1 MASLHLAGVTKRYGE
16 QIVVDDVTLDVRDGE
31 FLVLLG
37 PSGCGKTTTLR
48 IMAGFADAT
57 AGTVRI
63 GTRDVTREPP
73 YRRNLGLV
81 FQNYALFPHLTVFE
95 NVAFGLR
102 RRKVAEPE
110 IATRV
115 GEALELVRLGGLGG
129 RFPRQL
135 SGGQQQRV
143 AIARAVAIRPDV
155 LLLDEPLS
163 NLDAKLRHDVRA
175 ELKRLQGTLG
185 TTTIMVTHDQ
195 DEAMAL
201 GDRLVVLQAGRVQQ
215 VGSPHDLYRRPQNRF
230 VASFIGRANFLPGA
244 VAPGG
249 AAFRTASGLVVAGEA
264 LLREADTLMIRPEA
278 VALSREPG
286 PGPNVFPATIG
297 IATFLGAAQ
306 DLDLR
311 LDGGE
316 TLAALLPTRSGLP
329 DWSAGERVFVTIDP
343 SAATGIRDADRTQ
356 VAVPTA
362 TAAGTSDHPSP

>member
-1 MASLHLAGVTKRYGE
+1 MASLHLSGVTKRYGD
-16 QIVVDDVTLDVRDGE
+16 QVVVDDVSLDVRDGE

-48 IMAGFADAT
+48 IMAGFAEAT
-57 AGTVRI
+57 AGSVRI
-63 GTRDVTREPP
+63 GARDVTREPP

-102 RRKVAEPE
+102 RRRVAEPE
-110 IATRV
+110 LATRV

-129 RFPRQL
+129 RLPRQL

-175 ELKRLQGTLG
+175 ELKRLQATLG

-201 GDRLVVLQAGRVQQ
+201 GDRLVVLQGGRVQQ

-230 VASFIGRANFLPGA
+230 VASFIGRANFLPGE
-244 VAPGG
+244 VAPDG
-249 AAFRTASGLVVAGEA
+249 ATFRTPSGLAVAGEA
-264 LLREADTLMIRPEA
+264 LLRTADTLMIRPEA
-278 VALSREPG
+278 VALARERG
-286 PGPNVFPATIG
+286 PGPNVFPATIEV
-297 IATFLGAAQ
+297 ATFLGAAQ

-311 LDGGE
+311 LDSGD
-316 TLAALLPTRSGLP
+316 AVSAILPTRSGLP
-329 DWSAGERVFVTIDP
+329 DWSTGERVFVTVDP
-343 SAATGIRDADRTQ
+343 SAAIGIRDSELAATV
-356 VAVPTA
+356 VATSPA
-362 TAAGTSDHPSP
+362 TPH